1 MPDGGVEPPSLLPRL
16 CANGRGSAVE
26 LIGLLYKASG
36 VARFPSWCLRRVI
49 AVAGVG
55 PFIFQLLARPT
66 LPRNL
71 LLYVSMSIISSLTH
85 CLDTTLTRLP
95 LTVTRVR
102 KVAST
107 DPCLVF
113 AEGCGL
119 EPLAHPRLFGEYL
132 LIPSCRLA
140 PSLPAFSFLVSW

>member
-1 MPDGGVEPPSLLPRL
+1 M
-16 CANGRGSAVE
+16 
-26 LIGLLYKASG
+26 
-36 VARFPSWCLRRVI
+36 
-49 AVAGVG
+49 G

-71 LLYVSMSIISSLTH
+71 LLYVSMSNITSPTH

-113 AEGCGL
+113 VVGAGIEPAE
-119 EPLAHPRLFGEYL
+119 
-132 LIPSCRLA
+132 LIPGALIDVYLIPLSVCSIIPTFPTL
-140 PSLPAFSFLVSW
+140 

>member
-1 MPDGGVEPPSLLPRL
+1 M
-16 CANGRGSAVE
+16 
-26 LIGLLYKASG
+26 
-36 VARFPSWCLRRVI
+36 
-49 AVAGVG
+49 G

-71 LLYVSMSIISSLTH
+71 LLYVSMSISSSLTH

-113 AEGCGL
+113 AEGEGF
-119 EPLAHPRLFGEYL
+119 EPPMRFAACLVSSEVLSTSSANLPKFYRGNYL
-132 LIPSCRLA
+132 LG
-140 PSLPAFSFLVSW
+140 

>member
-1 MPDGGVEPPSLLPRL
+1 MAAAGIEPASISERCTRTSSGVTP
-16 CANGRGSAVE
+16 SAVRPYIRHQAWQVFHPDAFVE
-26 LIGLLYKASG
+26 S
-36 VARFPSWCLRRVI
+36 LRRP
-49 AVAGVG
+49 GWG
-55 PFIFQLLARPT
+55 LSFFQLLARPT

-71 LLYVSMSIISSLTH
+71 LLYVSMSISSSLTR

-113 AEGCGL
+113 VDGGGL
-119 EPLAHPRLFGEYL
+119 EPSTSIASCYASCAVLYL
-132 LIPSCRLA
+132 LSYPSKINRGIL
-140 PSLPAFSFLVSW
+140 FF

>member
-1 MPDGGVEPPSLLPRL
+1 MRVPDGGVEPPSLLPSL
-16 CANGRGSAVE
+16 CGIGRGFAVK

-49 AVAGVG
+49 AAAWVG

-71 LLYVSMSIISSLTH
+71 LLYVSMSNITSPTH

-113 AEGCGL
+113 VVGAGIEPAE
-119 EPLAHPRLFGEYL
+119 
-132 LIPSCRLA
+132 LIPGALIDVYLIPLSVCSIIPTFPTL
-140 PSLPAFSFLVSW
+140 